1 MKHASQCGVGSNVNK
16 STNVIINTLV
26 QYFTMVT
33 SIQMEKK
40 QLLLV
45 NNFVLLFFFLW
56 EGMLA

>member
-1 MKHASQCGVGSNVNK
+1 MKHASQCGVGSNINK

-33 SIQMEKK
+33 SFQMEKK

-45 NNFVLLFFFLW
+45 NNFVLLFFFY
-56 EGMLA
+56 G